1 MQSENNRNRHKVDTL
16 LKNTYTTDLS
26 SKIHIPPISP
36 QKYIYHRSLL
46 ENTYTTDLS
55 SKIHIPP
62 ISPLTITSG
71 WLN

>member
-1 MQSENNRNRHKVDTL
+1 MVPKCNLKIIETDT
-16 LKNTYTTDLS
+16 KSILS